1 MRAALTLCFLAVL
14 QLAGAVP
21 TNHTVDDANPQMAYA
36 SQNDTGAVGYGRPS
50 GLINGADSAD
60 PEMVVLWKFVGSA
73 VYIYF
78 AAPINTVEYD
88 QTAQF
93 IVDGDQETG
102 VTVTT
107 PPTTTGDYNI
117 LVFSMT
123 GMANEGH
130 VITISHGPFAFD
142 YLIYT
147 SDDPETSSTETS
159 TSTTNAVLPMSLT
172 ITSASP
178 TIQPTTEAPRG
189 ISSSSTQT
197 ALSVSTAE
205 ATVLPPQ
212 IIAGSKSH
220 SAAIAGGVIG
230 GVVLM
235 AVLILALF
243 VCRRRRPTKD
253 SDSSARTAKE
263 MPAVTPDSTPLSF
276 DAHSLYTG
284 RAAAN
289 GVSESGRP
297 PLEDQ
302 VRRLQ
307 EEVEL
312 LKLMQVGVRSSVGS
326 GSVGDVAVLTRS
338 LSTMKSAQT
347 HAVMSHY
354 SHGQASVRDSF
365 SQTEGGLRLTAEAD
379 GRNENAPPTYE

>member
-36 SQNDTGAVGYGRPS
+36 SENGTGAIGCIGRCVGRNWDPS
-50 GLINGADSAD
+50 MLNDGTVTVAD

-78 AAPINTVEYD
+78 GAPINTVEYD

-123 GMANEGH
+123 GMVADEGH
-130 VITISHGPFAFD
+130 VITISHGSFAFD

-159 TSTTNAVLPMSLT
+159 TSTTNAVLPMSPT

-178 TIQPTTEAPRG
+178 TIQPTTEVPRG

-197 ALSVSTAE
+197 ALGVSTAG

-212 IIAGSKSH
+212 IITRSKSH

-230 GVVLM
+230 GVVL
-235 AVLILALF
+235 
-243 VCRRRRPTKD
+243 
-253 SDSSARTAKE
+253 SARTAKE
-263 MPAVTPDSTPLSF
+263 MPAVTPDSAPLSF

-312 LKLMQVGVRSSVGS
+312 LKLMQTGVRSSVGS

-347 HAVMSHY
+347 RAVMSHY

-379 GRNENAPPTYE
+379 GRDENAPPTYE